1 MQWSIDSDTINNHT
15 KQERDI
21 EVNTTKP
28 NDLIIMSELRIIAKP
43 INDNIRIGC
52 TIISSGIV
60 TKGATFQVLGISPV
74 TNLQLNISEYLLNTS
89 IITWDKP
96 LFSSDND
103 YHYNIII
110 EVNNEYI
117 LVNETTQDLEY
128 ILEMEPCNL
137 YIISISAVSIS
148 YSSIPEMKQYFYG
161 RKLSIKFHYN
171 TFH

>member
-52 TIISSGIV
+52 TIILPGIA

-74 TNLQLNISEYLLNTS
+74 INLQLNISEYLLNTS
-89 IITWDKP
+89 IITWDTP
-96 LFSSDND
+96 LFSSDAD
-103 YHYNIII
+103 YHYHN
-110 EVNNEYI
+110 Y
-117 LVNETTQDLEY
+117 Y
-128 ILEMEPCNL
+128 
-137 YIISISAVSIS
+137 Y
-148 YSSIPEMKQYFYG
+148 
-161 RKLSIKFHYN
+161 
-171 TFH
+171 